1 MLQFYLLSVLMN
13 AAAGLILVFAESDPR
28 DAAETGAAGLSFFET
43 KNLRLIAGI
52 LTALTGIMKLLS
64 AVQGDIPV
72 LGDLLPALAGIVG
85 GACLLY
91 EYYKASSSMSVSLPD
106 ILEKIF
112 VAGRKYV
119 GIFCIVAAAV
129 HFIFPRVLFL

>member
-1 MLQFYLLSVLMN
+1 MLQFYLLSVLFN
-13 AAAGLILVFAESDPR
+13 AASGLILVFAESDPR

-43 KNLRLIAGI
+43 KNFRLVAGI
-52 LTALTGIMKLLS
+52 LTAVTGIMKLLS
-64 AVQGDIPV
+64 VVQGDLPV
-72 LGDLLPALAGIVG
+72 LGDLIPALAGIIG

-91 EYYKASSSMSVSLPD
+91 EYYKGASSVPVSLPGV
-106 ILEKIF
+106 LENIF

-119 GIFCIVAAAV
+119 GVFCIAAAAL